1 MALQLFLLKAVGNNK
16 QPSGEN
22 TVERL
27 RLSKKNLQSNTPSH
41 AFTAFYVLYQLE
53 NTKTQK
59 ITILWFQAWNM
70 ATRQN
75 MFVEKFDS
83 TCSIYS
89 NPFLWYN
96 SLTSLFGCLRLCVNY
111 TVHIRQVPSASPTAH
126 RCLPHVPEASTV
138 FFGGDVDT
146 YYTPQESD
154 PVDFEVSSW
163 EPKAT
168 INHWFPLRRPY

>member
-1 MALQLFLLKAVGNNK
+1 MALDVAPVGWLVQYRNRSTYSINIYIIYDIIHLFYNCVTLALQLFLLKAVGNNK

-41 AFTAFYVLYQLE
+41 AFTAFCVLYQLE

-96 SLTSLFGCLRLCVNY
+96 SLTSLFGCLRLSVNY
-111 TVHIRQVPSASPTAH
+111 TVHIRQVPSASPTAG
-126 RCLPHVPEASTV
+126 A
-138 FFGGDVDT
+138 
-146 YYTPQESD
+146 
-154 PVDFEVSSW
+154 
-163 EPKAT
+163 
-168 INHWFPLRRPY
+168 